1 MRLLGR
7 RVRTAGLVLALMVAG
22 HARVRAQEVPAVPID
37 CGPFRVG
44 AGDLVQVNVGNTGP
58 AGQEAVTLRAS
69 LLDQDGAALGEQT
82 ITLGPGQSRSVSVTL
97 LRTGLVRGQVTPL
110 SGPDMPQL
118 RATLQA
124 TRQSRLR
131 LTYGPIVEC
140 AGPTGSRGPV

>member
-1 MRLLGR
+1 MM
-7 RVRTAGLVLALMVAG
+7 AAG

-37 CGPFRVG
+37 CGPFRGG

-58 AGQEAVTLRAS
+58 AGQEAVVLRAS
-69 LLDQDGAALGEQT
+69 LLDAEGAALAEQT
-82 ITLGPGQSRSVSVTL
+82 VTLGPGQSRSVSATL

-110 SGPDMPQL
+110 SGPDAPQL

-124 TRQSRLR
+124 TRQTRLK

-140 AGPTGSRGPV
+140 AGPPASRGPV